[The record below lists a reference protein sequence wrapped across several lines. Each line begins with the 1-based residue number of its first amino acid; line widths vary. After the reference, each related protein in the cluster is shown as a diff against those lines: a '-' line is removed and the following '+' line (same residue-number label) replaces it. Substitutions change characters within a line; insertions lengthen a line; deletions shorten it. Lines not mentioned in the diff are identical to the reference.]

1 MKKYVDE
8 KKKVILM
15 LGITGVGK
23 SSFANTLFWR
33 QDEFEVGS
41 NIESCTV

>member
-23 SSFANTLFWR
+23 SSLANTFFWR
-33 QDEFEVGS
+33 
-41 NIESCTV
+41 